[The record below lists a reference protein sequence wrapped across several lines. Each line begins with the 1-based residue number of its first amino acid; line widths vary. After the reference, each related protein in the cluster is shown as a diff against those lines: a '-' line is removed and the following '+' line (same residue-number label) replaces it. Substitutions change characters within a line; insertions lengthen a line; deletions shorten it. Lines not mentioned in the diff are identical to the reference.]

1 MAFSR
6 KKTKWGIENI
16 LSWKPTLEF
25 LGFPFY
31 SRKFQKKRSFTPE
44 TPQNCVTRVH
54 HSELLRPKTKTPGN
68 SIWFFLSWPPLK
80 IPCFFSI
87 NPRKLKPQLSPPL
100 SFFRNSSRTDVKV
113 VYILGNFCWYW
124 TCSSPDPKNSRCD
137 HQQQPYV
144 SWIDVSTMSIALFWW
159 SRKFIYFFFF
169 LLIQFCYW

>member
-6 KKTKWGIENI
+6 KKNKWGIEDI

-54 HSELLRPKTKTPGN
+54 RSELLRPKTKTPGN

-80 IPCFFSI
+80 IPCFF
-87 NPRKLKPQLSPPL
+87 QLTPGNWNLNSPPPPPL
-100 SFFRNSSRTDVKV
+100 FFSGIAQGQILRWYTYLAIFVDIGHVVRQTLKILDVTSS
-113 VYILGNFCWYW
+113 I
-124 TCSSPDPKNSRCD
+124 S
-137 HQQQPYV
+137 H
-144 SWIDVSTMSIALFWW
+144 MSAESMSALC
-159 SRKFIYFFFF
+159 
-169 LLIQFCYW
+169 L

>member
-87 NPRKLKPQLSPPL
+87 NPRKLKPQLPPPAC
-100 SFFRNSSRTDVKV
+100 FFSGIAQGQMLRWYTYLAVFVDIGHVVRQTLKILDVTISS
-113 VYILGNFCWYW
+113 
-124 TCSSPDPKNSRCD
+124 S
-137 HQQQPYV
+137 H
-144 SWIDVSTMSIALFWW
+144 MSAESMSALC
-159 SRKFIYFFFF
+159 
-169 LLIQFCYW
+169 L